1 MKERLRIQLALNC
14 GGAKHEIPGANIRSL
29 SLDLRLWGG
38 EGTVEFVVQDD
49 QALGGKYSDE
59 LCPDFAKP
67 GLMSAQLRLE
77 AGHTDTESEPSANPL
92 ITSGIVCE
100 RSVTEQIWPRQLG
113 EASVLVR
120 RYRIKFL
127 DPVRALWQGH
137 FPCGLHT
144 NASLKSV
151 IEAHKGT
158 RLNFEYDWEALGAEV
173 PQIFYQLSSHGSAS
187 YYDWVIWCL
196 AERGGHLLFDH
207 SAERYRLCAS
217 KPEPE
222 DSGTLR
228 REEIAEL
235 TAHFCGVVRHYPRIR
250 NSYAGDPRSVLGTN
264 PNAEEGL
271 CCDVM
276 LETPIAKDVDDAV
289 AVANAR
295 VAAPRQELH
304 VTLAKYPS
312 ALLVPGAGVLV
323 PALQNGSP
331 ELLGGQL
338 ALRVVSLSLSA
349 TNTSDA
355 PDVSYGE
362 PDAAFL
368 TSMTCVLEDARD
380 PLAHL
385 PAVPSPNYPGH
396 LEGKIVC
403 EVGEEQDLTYDYA
416 TDEQSSI
423 SAYRVRIPLFDDQE
437 VQVPFEPATG
447 TSNLYFP
454 LYKGQRVLVALSSSN
469 AWIERLLEWRPEL
482 LTAKERQGQQLIF
495 GKSKESGTSIL
506 HDYDGENPV
515 LQLLRTNKKDSA
527 LLRLEEGKLLLKVGE
542 QKG

>member
-1 MKERLRIQLALNC
+1 MRERLRIQLVLNC
-14 GGAKHEIPGANIRSL
+14 GGSKHEIPGANIRAVAL
-29 SLDLRLWGG
+29 ELRPWGG

-67 GLMSAQLRLE
+67 DLMSVQLQLE
-77 AGHTDTESEPSANPL
+77 AGHTDTEAEPSSTPL

-127 DPVRALWQGH
+127 DPAHALWQGH

-144 NASLKSV
+144 KASFKSV

-158 RLNFEYDWEALGAEV
+158 RLNFEYDWEALEAEV

-207 SAERYRLCAS
+207 GAERYRLCAS

-222 DSGTLR
+222 DSGKLR

-250 NSYAGDPRSVLGTN
+250 NSYAGEPRSVLGTN

-271 CCDVM
+271 YSDVM

-295 VAAPRQELH
+295 LSAPRQELH
-304 VTLAKYPS
+304 LTLAKYPS

-338 ALRVVSLSLSA
+338 VLRVASLSLSA

-355 PDVSYGE
+355 PDVGYGE
-362 PDAAFL
+362 PDAGFL
-368 TSMTCVLEDARD
+368 ASMTCVLEDARD
-380 PLAHL
+380 PVAHL
-385 PAVPSPNYPGH
+385 PTVPSPNYPGH

-403 EVGEEQDLTYDYA
+403 EVGEEKDLTYDYA

-423 SAYRVRIPLFDDQE
+423 SAYRVKIPLFDDQE

-454 LYKGQRVLVALSSSN
+454 LYKDQRVLVALNRSN

-495 GKSKESGTSIL
+495 GKSKENGTSLL

-527 LLRLEEGKLLLKVGE
+527 LLRLEEGKLLLKVEE